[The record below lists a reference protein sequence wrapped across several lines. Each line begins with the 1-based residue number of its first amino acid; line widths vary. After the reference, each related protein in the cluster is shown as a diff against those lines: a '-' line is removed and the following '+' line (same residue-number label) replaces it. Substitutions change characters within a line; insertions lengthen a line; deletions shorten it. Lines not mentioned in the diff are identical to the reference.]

1 MTLMASTG
9 HARSPLPILL
19 WMFFACVDGC
29 DCSMEYTVSGFWRC
43 RVWRASGFEAMT
55 VLCLFCFSSF
65 NQSAS
70 GRAFPC
76 FYFVR

>member
-1 MTLMASTG
+1 
-9 HARSPLPILL
+9 
-19 WMFFACVDGC
+19 
-29 DCSMEYTVSGFWRC
+29 MEYTVSGFWRC